1 MVVIV
6 KRHVTA
12 FQGGTAMVADKSK
25 MSPMYWLRKVT
36 VEPVLFLYM
45 FSLYL
50 LFGVFQGHYSI
61 ENKFSLSF
69 TFLD

>member
-1 MVVIV
+1 MTTTTMAE
-6 KRHVTA
+6 K
-12 FQGGTAMVADKSK
+12 FK
-25 MSPMYWLRKVT
+25 MSRPRPMCWLRKVT

-61 ENKFSLSF
+61 DFFALWVQTNFCPII
-69 TFLD
+69 